1 MKYLVDTDT
10 IIDALKGLAVARA
23 TLDRLSRDGVAVSIV
38 SLGEL
43 DEGAFGSAD
52 RIAAQRTIRLFVA
65 GFAMLTLTDKIVLTF
80 GRTRAMLRRRGR
92 LIPDF
97 DLLIAATAL
106 ATGLTLVTRNR
117 RHFARIPDLQPYSVE

>member
-23 TLDRLSRDGVAVSIV
+23 TLDRLSRDGVAVGIV

-43 DEGAFGSAD
+43 YEGAFGSAD
-52 RIAAQRTIRLFVA
+52 PIAAQRTIRLFVA
-65 GFAMLTLTDKIVLTF
+65 GFAMLTLTDEIVLTF

-117 RHFARIPDLQPYSVE
+117 RHFARIPDLQLYSVE